1 MAEPIDKI
9 IERVL
14 TVYTGWG
21 RNTTV
26 AQMRADWD
34 RLFGVEP
41 MKPAPVMERFDG
53 VETAWV
59 GRHDLPRDKLFVY
72 LHGGGYQVGS
82 LRSHFDL
89 IRRLSDAS
97 GIVGLYVD
105 YRCAPEHPFPA
116 AIEDSLKVYRALS
129 EADVSPDSIALVGD
143 SAGGN
148 LALATTLKLKAEKL
162 PLPTAIGLMSP
173 WTDLQA
179 NGESYVTRAESDPIH
194 NQKMIRRMAG
204 NYLDGA
210 DAAQPLASPLHGDLS
225 EMPPVFIQ
233 VGDRETVLSDACDV
247 ATAIKAAG
255 GEATC
260 QVWDRMIHVFQQFP
274 DELPEA
280 LSAIEGM
287 GAFLREHIKE
297 KGTGS

>member
-1 MAEPIDKI
+1 MTEPIDEI
-9 IERVL
+9 IQRVL
-14 TVYTGWG
+14 SVYKGWG
-21 RNTTV
+21 RDTTV

-34 RLFGVEP
+34 LLFGVEP
-41 MKPAPVMERFDG
+41 MKPAPIMERFDG
-53 VETAWV
+53 VEAAWV
-59 GRHDLPRDKLFVY
+59 GRHDLPKDKLFVY

-89 IRRLSDAS
+89 ICRLSEAS
-97 GIVGLYVD
+97 ESIGLYVD
-105 YRCAPEHPFPA
+105 YRCAPEYPFPA
-116 AIEDSLKVYRALS
+116 PIEDCLKVYRALLEVGS
-129 EADVSPDSIALVGD
+129 SPDNIAFVGD

-148 LALATTLKLKAEKL
+148 LALATTLKLKAENL
-162 PLPTAIGLMSP
+162 PLPAAIGLMSP
-173 WTDLQA
+173 WTDLEA
-179 NGESYVTRAESDPIH
+179 NGESYVTRAGSDPIH
-194 NQKMIRRMAG
+194 NQKMIRRMAS
-204 NYLDGA
+204 NYLGGA

-233 VGDRETVLSDACDV
+233 VGDRETVLSDACDM
-247 ATAIKAAG
+247 AAAIKAAG

-280 LSAIEGM
+280 RAAIDGM
-287 GAFLREHIKE
+287 AAFLRKHIIQ